1 MAYQVFQE
9 IGGGA
14 VEVLFAEDVLRSVC
28 EVYFALEYAGEL
40 RGGHLREWA
49 ADTVETVG

>member
-1 MAYQVFQE
+1 MAYQVFHE
-9 IGGGA
+9 IDGGT

-40 RGGHLREWA
+40 RGGNRSEWSPYA
-49 ADTVETVG
+49 VETVG